1 MGNVGYRFLI
11 SFFGLTLTII
21 VIVNL
26 LLFSGY
32 AGFGEL
38 QSNGDVYFG
47 YSAFMKSFK
56 LLEVMMN
63 DYSLNGFFSMSSFD
77 TASRGLLNALAG
89 GVPRFLDKWV
99 SGEAINEFAQTIP
112 ALPQFQT
119 DMSIVDFYKTL
130 LLMMVWYFKF
140 VYALASFMVQWGDF
154 WIALVSMVL
163 MPVHVSV
170 YALWIAGFVVYWAVI
185 IFAWIIMLFRGYI
198 TSPMPTSNSQWSSI
212 VEEWENQ
219 WSWMLQV
226 RFLKAPLMSAPLWGV

>member
-32 AGFGEL
+32 GGFGEL

-89 GVPRFLDKWV
+89 GVPRFLDKWI
-99 SGEAINEFAQTIP
+99 SGEAINEFAQT
-112 ALPQFQT
+112 LPVMPMFT
-119 DMSIVDFYKTL
+119 SNMNIAEFYKTFL
-130 LLMMVWYFKF
+130 DMFIWYLKF
-140 VYALASFMVQWGDF
+140 VYALGKFMVQWSDF
-154 WIALVSMVL
+154 WIAWVSMVL
-163 MPVHVSV
+163 TPIHVIV
-170 YALWIAGFVVYWAVI
+170 YALWIDDH
-185 IFAWIIMLFRGYI
+185 
-198 TSPMPTSNSQWSSI
+198 
-212 VEEWENQ
+212 
-219 WSWMLQV
+219 
-226 RFLKAPLMSAPLWGV
+226 

>member
-32 AGFGEL
+32 GGFGDI

-56 LLEVMMN
+56 LLETMMN

-89 GVPRFLDKWV
+89 GVPRFIDKWV
-99 SGEAINEFAQTIP
+99 SGQEIAQFTESLPTMPTFTNNMNLAEFYHTF
-112 ALPQFQT
+112 L
-119 DMSIVDFYKTL
+119 DMFIWFL
-130 LLMMVWYFKF
+130 KF
-140 VYALASFMVQWGDF
+140 VYSLGLFMVQWSDF
-154 WIALVSMVL
+154 WVAFISMIFTPL
-163 MPVHVSV
+163 HIIV
-170 YALWIAGFVVYWAVI
+170 YALWIAGFTIYWVVI

-226 RFLKAPLMSAPLWGV
+226 RFLKAPLICAPVWGV